1 MSYANF
7 HVVSIKRRYS
17 LKSSEK
23 KALSKRIFD
32 KFGLHIEDIFGDK
45 MNIEVAELHE
55 KKILLIINGRSLF
68 IESEGILIPTLL
80 FEELVRRL
88 PKAFVDMGAV
98 PHICN
103 GADVMAPGIVRI
115 EGEFEEGDFVVVLDE
130 KHGKAIAITRA
141 LASSKVI
148 KSLKR
153 GKVLKNIHYIGDSIW
168 RIISK
173 KVKI

>member
-1 MSYANF
+1 MC
-7 HVVSIKRRYS
+7 IKRRYS

-23 KALSKRIFD
+23 KALSRRIFD
-32 KFGLHIEDIFGDK
+32 EFGIYIEDIVGDE

-55 KKILLIINGRSLF
+55 KKTLMIINGRSLF
-68 IESEGILIPTLL
+68 TESEGVLIPTLL
-80 FEELVRRL
+80 FEELVGRL

-115 EGEFEEGDFVVVLDE
+115 EGEFKEGDFVAVLDE

-141 LASSKVI
+141 LTSSEVI
-148 KSLKR
+148 KGLKR

-168 RIISK
+168 KIISK